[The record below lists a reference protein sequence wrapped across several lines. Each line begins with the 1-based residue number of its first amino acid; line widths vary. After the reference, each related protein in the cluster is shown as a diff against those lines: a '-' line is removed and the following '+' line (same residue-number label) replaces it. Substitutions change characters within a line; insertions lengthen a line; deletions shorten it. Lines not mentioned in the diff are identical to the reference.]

1 MDVVTFALAEQGIKA
16 LTEKEHEVWSFKSSL
31 STTLVDAAA
40 APLPGNK
47 VLVCG
52 GKITWSSSNISD
64 KTLVYDANSDTWT
77 ERQPM
82 PVGKTGASADAIE
95 PGKVLVV
102 GGLSIGT
109 QYGSNTVELYDYGA
123 NMWVSK
129 APRPADSYE
138 YTNSQDS
145 TTTKIAPGVTLTV
158 AGGYSS
164 GYWRFSRDVHRYD
177 LASNTWTERADT
189 LIDLSAHTAVSHAE
203 RKVLVAGG
211 GSTNLSSRY
220 LYLFDDTSNTWTRL
234 ADMLTPRRGRPSSRI
249 LSNGKMIVAGGIND
263 DNPSLSS
270 VEFYDITANVW
281 EEGGYMPEPRAR
293 AASAPLDGDR
303 MLIAGGSSS
312 GLTGSVLMF
321 SPYPFEVYHILR
333 TIQAWAAT
341 KS

>member
-1 MDVVTFALAEQGIKA
+1 MDAVTFALAEQGIKA
-16 LTEKEHEVWSFKSSL
+16 LVEKEHEVWSSKSSL
-31 STTLVDAAA
+31 PINLAEAAA

-52 GKITWSSSNISD
+52 GTTTEGNSD

-77 ERQPM
+77 EKQPM
-82 PVGKTGASADAIE
+82 PVGNTRASADAIE

-102 GGLSIGT
+102 GGKPTGSSS
-109 QYGSNTVELYDYGA
+109 GSNTVELYDYGA

-129 APRPADSYE
+129 APRPAYYE
-138 YTNSQDS
+138 YSNSQNS

-164 GYWRFSRDVHRYD
+164 GYWRYSRDVHRYD

-189 LIDLSAHTAVSHAE
+189 LIDLSSHTAVSHAE

-211 GSTNLSSRY
+211 GSTDNSAKS
-220 LYLFDDTSNTWTRL
+220 LYLFDDVSNMWTRL
-234 ADMLTPRRGRPSSRI
+234 ASMLTSRGGRPSSRI
-249 LSNGKMIVAGGIND
+249 LSNGKMIVAGGSNS

-281 EEGGYMPEPRAR
+281 EGGEDMPEPRAR

-303 MLIAGGSSS
+303 MLVAGGYIS
-312 GLTGSVLMF
+312 GIGNVGGVLMF

-333 TIQAWAAT
+333 TIQSWAAT
-341 KS
+341 KP